1 MESVANAPP
10 GRLAAP
16 TPASTLRRPWNLDPS
31 ESRPM
36 PSRLIRAGA
45 GLLAAALL
53 LAAPPARAD
62 VSVGDVRFV
71 EGATALGEPVQLKGT
86 GLFRWKWVVKVYAA
100 AFYLPAG
107 VDRFEPADDVAR
119 RLEFNYLVGIQGSD
133 FGPAADKLLARNFPE
148 ETLAPLRDRI
158 ERLHATYVDV
168 KPGDR
173 YALSY
178 LPGQGTELT
187 LNGRRLALVEGADF
201 ARVYFAIWLG
211 QRPLDDGMRDR
222 LLARND

>member
-1 MESVANAPP
+1 VI
-10 GRLAAP
+10 
-16 TPASTLRRPWNLDPS
+16 PAILRT
-31 ESRPM
+31 
-36 PSRLIRAGA
+36 GA

-53 LAAPPARAD
+53 LSSAPARAE
-62 VSVGDVRFV
+62 VSVGDVRFQG
-71 EGATALGEPVQLKGT
+71 EATALGEPVQLKGAA
-86 GLFRWKWVVKVYAA
+86 LFRWKWVVKVYAA

-107 VDRFEPADDVAR
+107 VDRFDPADDVAR
-119 RLEFNYLVGIQGSD
+119 RLEFNYLVGIQGRD

-148 ETLAPLRDRI
+148 ESLAPIRERI
-158 ERLHATYVDV
+158 ERLHAAYVDV

-201 ARVYFAIWLG
+201 ARAYFAIWLG
-211 QRPLDDGMRDR
+211 ERPLDDGMRDR